1 LKGLQDLFPV
11 LRDFPEAR
19 LRIAG
24 TGTYEHELR
33 RLAQGLPNVEFLGQ
47 VHPNR
52 VTELYRDALAVLVP
66 SLCYEVFPLAP
77 VESLAHGVPVVAR
90 RIGALTEVIE
100 ESGGGMLFTTP
111 AECRAAMQKL
121 LIDPALR
128 AQLGA
133 RGRRM
138 ALAEWTED
146 VHIARYLELI
156 GTLISQRTA

>member
-1 LKGLQDLFPV
+1 
-11 LRDFPEAR
+11 
-19 LRIAG
+19 
-24 TGTYEHELR
+24 
-33 RLAQGLPNVEFLGQ
+33 
-47 VHPNR
+47 
-52 VTELYRDALAVLVP
+52 
-66 SLCYEVFPLAP
+66 
-77 VESLAHGVPVVAR
+77 
-90 RIGALTEVIE
+90 
-100 ESGGGMLFTTP
+100 MLFTTP